1 MDAESIVN
9 AVISGDR
16 DAVATAFDAAIAAK
30 VTDALDVKKVELA
43 SNLLGTQDTVEVPN
57 EIQTTEV
64 EVSGA
69 ESNDVGS
76 TVDASSENA

>member
-69 ESNDVGS
+69 ELNDVGS
-76 TVDASSENA
+76 TVDASAESN